1 MSRCANKGMIK
12 PDFMS
17 MNLCLESSTT
27 LINLDNLDNL
37 QVHIELSHKSRVD
50 FVASKHALPIILLK
64 DLIDEVKWGDHDILS
79 HNSSLHHNGLFLLA
93 LAATISIF
101 VLLCWLDISVKQ
113 NKTKQN
119 KYTQNMHQLS
129 KQLDSICTSEIV

>member
-1 MSRCANKGMIK
+1 VSRCANKGMIK

-50 FVASKHALPIILLK
+50 FVGGEQVEPTIFLESLV
-64 DLIDEVKWGDHDILS
+64 DEGEGNNHD
-79 HNSSLHHNGLFLLA
+79 
-93 LAATISIF
+93 
-101 VLLCWLDISVKQ
+101 
-113 NKTKQN
+113 
-119 KYTQNMHQLS
+119 M
-129 KQLDSICTSEIV
+129 ERP